1 MVGRSRVQGMSSDV
15 PKSNRD
21 PYVRIFT
28 GLNDVVGS
36 KLSGAQLN
44 IRRAKYYE
52 FKRSGKKQ
60 LETETD
66 AWLKFTAA
74 VTQVLEGREITP
86 C

>member
-1 MVGRSRVQGMSSDV
+1 MVGRSRVQGVSSDV

-28 GLNDVVGS
+28 GLNDVVES
-36 KLSGAQLN
+36 KLSGARLN
-44 IRRAKYYE
+44 IRRAKCYE
-52 FKRSGKKQ
+52 LRRSGKKQ
-60 LETETD
+60 RKTETD
-66 AWLKFTAA
+66 AWLKFIAA